1 MTMKIKLKALA
12 LFAALA
18 MSAAAQAQSTSGS
31 FSCITNNSAA
41 SCNQAAAGLAWNF
54 NGSIFSI
61 TNNTTGYVSEVYFDV
76 NPGVTAAFAGGTGT
90 LFTLGAN
97 PPRLPGGTSVSFTSD
112 LAFDSDPRRGRP
124 INGINQGET
133 ASFLFTGAG
142 VQDFASGILDGGVHV
157 RSLIG
162 GQSESLVTVSA
173 VPEPETY
180 AMMLAGLG
188 LMGAVARRRKA
199 KQA

>member
-1 MTMKIKLKALA
+1 MKIKLKALA

-31 FSCITNNSAA
+31 FGCITNNSAA
-41 SCNQAAAGLAWNF
+41 SCTQAQNGLNWTF
-54 NGSIFSI
+54 DGSIFSI
-61 TNNTTGYVSEVYFDV
+61 TNNSTGYVAEVYFDV
-76 NPGVTAAFAGGTGT
+76 NPGVTAVFAGGTGT
-90 LFTLGAN
+90 NFTSGAQ
-97 PPRLPGGTSVSFTSD
+97 PPNLPGGNQSGVLFVSD
-112 LAFDSDPRRGRP
+112 LAFDSGSGNR
-124 INGINQGET
+124 NGINYGET
-133 ASFLFTGAG
+133 ASFLFAGAG
-142 VQDFASGILDGGVHV
+142 VQDFASGLLDGGVHV

-162 GQSESLVTVSA
+162 GQSESLVTVVSA

>member
-1 MTMKIKLKALA
+1 MKIKLKALA

-18 MSAAAQAQSTSGS
+18 VSAAAQAQSTSGS
-31 FSCITNNSAA
+31 FGCITNNSAA

-76 NPGVTAAFAGGTGT
+76 NPGVTAAFVGGTGGT
-90 LFTLGAN
+90 VAFTAGAQ
-97 PPRLPGGTSVSFTSD
+97 PPSLPGGNQPTVLFVSD
-112 LAFDSDPRRGRP
+112 LAFDSGAGQTR
-124 INGINQGET
+124 GINTGET
-133 ASFLFTGAG
+133 ANFAFTGAG
-142 VQDFASGILDGGVHV
+142 VQDFASGLLDGGVHV

-188 LMGAVARRRKA
+188 LVGAIARRRKA